1 MKKSLVDIGKLLRS
15 PDGYKRV
22 MDMLSSST
30 SPPQRL
36 TGGTLRKYILGVN
49 KTFAPGEKSVLATEP
64 LEYDFQLEYVMV
76 PESVTY
82 RDDEPVLFFHHEQIV
97 PDVWKPG
104 FGSKMPASIVLDYHS
119 AGMQL
124 MDLYRKHVYAKGEV
138 FELGVFENVGDAP
151 LLVRAAVAGIVRTDE
166 ATS

>member
-76 PESVTY
+76 PESVTF

-97 PDVWKPG
+97 PDIWKPG
-104 FGSKMPASIVLDYHS
+104 FGSKLPACLALTFDSND
-119 AGMQL
+119 MQL
-124 MDLYRKHVYAKGEV
+124 RDLYKKHVYAKGEI
-138 FELGVFENVGDAP
+138 FELGIFENVGDAP
-151 LLVRAAVAGIVRTDE
+151 LLVRAAVGGIARTDG
-166 ATS
+166 